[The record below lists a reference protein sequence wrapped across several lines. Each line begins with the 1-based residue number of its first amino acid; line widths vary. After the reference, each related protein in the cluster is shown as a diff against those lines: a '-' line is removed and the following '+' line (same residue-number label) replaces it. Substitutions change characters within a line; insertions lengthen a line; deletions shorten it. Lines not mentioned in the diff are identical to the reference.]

1 MKIELGKD
9 NIGTYLQVDNSVYYV
24 KDSEGNFILSLNFPY
39 KHNRQFRYNTPRE
52 EYIHKNNW
60 REKLDINSPI
70 MKIIKRFP
78 EAEHEFVEY
87 ESGDKELI
95 VKINREINKNQKHE
109 NTSTKNQN

>member
-24 KDSEGNFILSLNFPY
+24 KDNEGNFILSLNFPY

-60 REKLDINSPI
+60 RGKLDINSPI

-95 VKINREINKNQKHE
+95 VKINPEIFKNRI
-109 NTSTKNQN
+109 